1 MRDQRVVDTRLCQM
15 LKTYKSF
22 VLFDLIY
29 HFWKSSMNIEQDS
42 RQDPDIIFM
51 QKFMTPSARK
61 CTFKNIESD
70 I

>member
-51 QKFMTPSARK
+51 QKFMTLSARK